1 MKLFFFFFFL
11 SLSATPVLLC
21 TFRAQKINEK
31 TPSLDLPLID
41 KRNISTCMP
50 WTAPNHSTIVFISLL
65 IFIKGGLQ
73 RQLADI
79 I

>member
-1 MKLFFFFFFL
+1 MKLFFFF
-11 SLSATPVLLC
+11 SLSECNPVLLC

-41 KRNISTCMP
+41 KRNISTRMP
-50 WTAPNHSTIVFISLL
+50 WTAPNHSTTIVFISLL
-65 IFIKGGLQ
+65 NFIKGRLQ